1 MKVITVLLLVLL
13 TATFTLAQK
22 TVLLVVGAGQ
32 ESTGPEPSDDAVLDV
47 LESFGWDVETYYL
60 DDPSKM
66 TDDLGLDKDL
76 VVISSTI
83 NSGHIGNF
91 YYDKNIPVITWEQGM
106 YGKLGIATGGNI
118 LTVSETLMS
127 ITEPGH
133 PSVDSFTGDVEVLAT
148 SPNELTLTSE
158 NQFGPELQ
166 VITEMVADDG
176 TPMAAIFAYETGA
189 TLLDGSPSP
198 ARRMGFFFRDKTAIN
213 ATEDAMTIL
222 GLCCKWTM
230 GADETSVE
238 QLKAQISSCRLFNNY
253 PNPFNPSTTLS
264 FSLPSADQVTLTIYN
279 SLGAP
284 VRTLLSG
291 SMAEGH
297 HSVQWNGQDDAG
309 NAAPS
314 GVYYYELISSHGM
327 AKGKMLLVK

>member
-1 MKVITVLLLVLL
+1 MKTIAVLLLVLL
-13 TATFTLAQK
+13 TATLTLAQK

-32 ESTGPEPSDDAVLDV
+32 QSTGPEPSDDAVLDV
-47 LESFGWDVETYYL
+47 LESLGWDVETYYL
-60 DDPSKM
+60 DDASKM

-91 YYDKNIPVITWEQGM
+91 YMDKAVPVLTWEQGM

-118 LTVSETLMS
+118 LMVSETMMN

-133 PSVDSFTGDVEVLAT
+133 PSVGSYTGEVEVLAT
-148 SPNELTLTSE
+148 SPNELTLTAE

-166 VITEMVADDG
+166 VITEMIADDG
-176 TPMAAIFAYETGA
+176 TPLAAIFAYEKDA

-198 ARRMGFFFRDKTAIN
+198 ERRMGFFFRDKTAIE
-213 ATEDAMTIL
+213 ATADAMTIL

-238 QLKAQISSCRLFNNY
+238 QLKAQIADFRLFKNY
-253 PNPFNPSTTLS
+253 PNPFNPSTTIT
-264 FSLPSADQVTLTIYN
+264 FFLPSADNVTLTIYN
-279 SLGAP
+279 SLGTP

-291 SMAEGH
+291 ALAEGH

-309 NAAPS
+309 HTAPS
-314 GVYYYELISSHGM
+314 GVYYYELKSSNGV
-327 AKGKMLLVK
+327 ARSKMLLVK